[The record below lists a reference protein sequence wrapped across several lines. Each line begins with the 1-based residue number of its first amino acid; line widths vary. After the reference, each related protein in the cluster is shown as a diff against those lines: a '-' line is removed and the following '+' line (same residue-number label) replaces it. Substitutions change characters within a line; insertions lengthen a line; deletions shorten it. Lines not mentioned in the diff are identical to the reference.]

1 MRVIDA
7 IREADAYRPNS
18 VDSGLKVL
26 WLKRFEAEIKQ
37 WMSEGKEPKHRHH
50 HRHADKTIYVSAF
63 GLPQIFY
70 NYDGANGAYAVVVG
84 SEGDFTAVCCFD
96 EHEPHF
102 PPLPPVP
109 QEFNDET
116 ELIFKDADEG
126 VYTLYLASK
135 IDEQNM
141 DTTLYANDA
150 AAFNSAYAEAK
161 ARYRRANRYYGADIK
176 AF

>member
-26 WLKRFEAEIKQ
+26 WLKRFEEDVRE
-37 WMSEGKEPKHRHH
+37 MTGTER
-50 HRHADKTIYVSAF
+50 
-63 GLPQIFY
+63 
-70 NYDGANGAYAVVVG
+70 
-84 SEGDFTAVCCFD
+84 
-96 EHEPHF
+96 
-102 PPLPPVP
+102 P

-116 ELIFKDADEG
+116 ELIFTDADEG